1 MATIPHPGFGWR
13 HVRKTLTGLDGSPG
27 KGASGDN
34 LLLFSVQG
42 TVLVDPNLIVVQVE
56 NFEIAGDFDES
67 YANIYILPRA
77 GAALEDAEDDYFL
90 DLTLFSGI
98 GRSGV
103 GFLEQKSVIPRAVA
117 GSHTHDSD
125 SSLKPFFTNQ
135 NIYFQIYPNEDFKE
149 GDPVI
154 TADKITVDMWYL
166 PVSDDAALVGDDHDE
181 SPAEHIWNHS
191 LVELTGVPA
200 ATAKVRDAIAWLFTL
215 ARNRRTQTTTTET
228 VYADDG
234 STPIATS
241 AKSDDGSTFTRGE
254 YQ

>member
-1 MATIPHPGFGWR
+1 MATIPQPGFGWR

-42 TVLVDPNLIVVQVE
+42 TVVIDPNLIVVQVE
-56 NFEIAGDFDES
+56 NFEIAGDLYES
-67 YANIYILPRA
+67 LVGIYITPRV
-77 GAALEDAEDDYFL
+77 GAALEDDEEDYFL
-90 DLTLFSGI
+90 EFNLSSGVDI
-98 GRSGV
+98 SGV
-103 GFLEQKSVIPRAVA
+103 GFLEQQSGSPKAVA
-117 GSHTHDSD
+117 ASHTMPWESP
-125 SSLKPFFTNQ
+125 LKPFFTNQ
-135 NIYFQIYPNEDFKE
+135 NIYFQIYPNEDFEE

>member
-34 LLLFSVQG
+34 ILLFSVQG
-42 TVLVDPNLIVVQVE
+42 TVVVDPNLVVVQVE
-56 NFEIAGDFDES
+56 NFEIAGPLYES
-67 YANIYILPRA
+67 YIYIYITPRV
-77 GAALEDAEDDYFL
+77 GAALEDDEEDYILEFYL
-90 DLTLFSGI
+90 GSGVGI
-98 GRSGV
+98 SGV
-103 GFLEQKSVIPRAVA
+103 GFLEARSAAPKSITA
-117 GSHTHDSD
+117 SHRYRWD
-125 SSLKPFFTNQ
+125 SSFKPLFTNQ
-135 NIYFQIYPNEDFKE
+135 NIYFQIYPNEDFAE